1 MTESTLVIM
10 AGVDTADPDNWRLKN
25 YLKRDG
31 YAALKKILSQKIPPE
46 VVIEEVKKSVLR
58 GRGGAGFPTGL
69 KWSFMPKQYTGE
81 KYLVCNSDEGEP
93 GTFKDRDILRYNPH
107 ILIEGML
114 IAAYAMGIRTGYN
127 YVHGEIWDV
136 YERMEEAVEEA
147 NAAGFLGENILGSEF
162 SFRLYNHH
170 GYGAYICGEET
181 ALLESIEGKKGQPRF
196 KPPFPANYGL
206 YGKPTTI
213 NNTETFASVPWII
226 RNGGEAYL
234 QLGP

>member
-1 MTESTLVIM
+1 MTQVIM
-10 AGVDTADPDNWRLKN
+10 AGVDAADPDNWRLKS

-31 YAALKKILSQKIPPE
+31 YAALKKILIEKIPPE
-46 VVIEEVKKSVLR
+46 AVIEEVKKSVLR

-93 GTFKDRDILRYNPH
+93 GTFKDRDIMRYNPH

-127 YVHGEIWDV
+127 YVHGEIWDT

-147 NAAGFLGENILGSEF
+147 NAAGFLGNNILGSGF
-162 SFRLYNHH
+162 DHAHF
-170 GYGAYICGEET
+170 
-181 ALLESIEGKKGQPRF
+181 ALL
-196 KPPFPANYGL
+196 
-206 YGKPTTI
+206 
-213 NNTETFASVPWII
+213 
-226 RNGGEAYL
+226 
-234 QLGP
+234 